1 MRKSEF
7 LYELRRAL
15 SGLPQSDVEERVY
28 FYSEMIDDR
37 IEEGLS
43 EEEVVAGIGSPHD
56 VAEQIKA
63 DLFAPEGKE
72 NKKEKKK
79 SKWHWG
85 PLEIVLVILA
95 APLILSVGSGILG
108 TMISVY
114 ASVWATIISLWAC
127 VVALWGVALAG
138 IVAGFGMMLTGNSI
152 PGLAVIAL
160 AIFSAGFSIFMFFA
174 AHLAGKW
181 TVILTKK
188 FFVWLI
194 GKFKGKEEE

>member
-15 SGLPQSDVEERVY
+15 SGLPQSDVEERIS

-37 IEEGLS
+37 MEEGLS

-63 DLFAPEGKE
+63 DFVPTDKE
-72 NKKEKKK
+72 ANKEKQKH
-79 SKWHWG
+79 KWHWG
-85 PLEIVLVILA
+85 PIEILLVILA
-95 APLILSVGSGILG
+95 APFILSVGSGILG
-108 TMISVY
+108 TATSVY
-114 ASVWATIISLWAC
+114 ASVWATVISLWAC
-127 VVALWGVALAG
+127 VIALWGVALG
-138 IVAGFGMMLTGNSI
+138 GVIYGFGMILTGSLI
-152 PGLAVIAL
+152 PGLAAIAL

>member
-15 SGLPQSDVEERVY
+15 SGLPQNDVEERIS

-37 IEEGLS
+37 MEEGLS

-63 DLFAPEGKE
+63 DLYAPEV
-72 NKKEKKK
+72 KEKKK

-85 PLEIVLVILA
+85 PLEILLVILA
-95 APLILSVGSGILG
+95 APFIISVGSGFLG
-108 TMISVY
+108 TVVSVY
-114 ASVWATIISLWAC
+114 AGIWAGIISLWAC
-127 VVALWGVALAG
+127 VVALWGVALGGVIAG
-138 IVAGFGMMLTGNSI
+138 VGMLLTGASI
-152 PGLAVIAL
+152 PGLAVIAT
-160 AIFSAGFSIFMFFA
+160 AIFSAGASIFMFFA

-181 TVILTKK
+181 TVILTKN